1 MKYSAIVNDSFEFQ
15 DIDAENSIVAG
26 KKIEWDLQK
35 LGHHKYSIIYN
46 GKVFNA
52 EVLLIDREACQVSI
66 KINGR
71 IYNSTY
77 SDEYQQLLQKMGI
90 GTSSN
95 PTQPELKAPMPGMVI
110 KVLAVT
116 GQQIKKG
123 DPLLILEAM
132 KMENIIKAASDC
144 SVTAIHIRAGDKVE
158 KNQVIMNFA
167 NLNVD

>member
-15 DIDAENSIVAG
+15 NIDAENNSVAG
-26 KKIEWDLQK
+26 KKVDWDLEK
-35 LGHHKYSIIYN
+35 SGHRKYSIIYK

-52 EVLLIDREACQVSI
+52 EVLLIDKDACQVSI

-71 IYNSTY
+71 VYNSTY
-77 SDEYQQLLQKMGI
+77 ADEYEQLLQKMGI
-90 GTSSN
+90 GKSSN
-95 PTQPELKAPMPGMVI
+95 PSQPELKAPMPGMVI
-110 KVLAVT
+110 KVLAT
-116 GQQIKKG
+116 SGQQIKKG

-144 SVTAIHIRAGDKVE
+144 LVTAILIRAGDKVE

-167 NLNVD
+167 NLNVN